1 MELDI
6 LRLGLDKE
14 PLSADLNSQEIER
27 RQQLEIKSLVKAVS
41 ELNEFILLNARSQA
55 DAFREQSQQALKN
68 AKNLPKEDK
77 SKELSQLRLNVRMTR
92 FHTVEMSWNRIKYIN
107 NKRAGDAPKLI
118 TDYIKRP
125 QKSYAYSASIFAD
138 QPQWVKNSGM
148 EIEKKLAVLRQQ
160 AALISNIRENL
171 FRLSRLTYGY
181 FEMQKDAD
189 SDTDFALLDEL
200 MGADE
205 EPMNEN
211 AQQNPAKE
219 WITNSEKCREW
230 MQERQK
236 LALQTIG

>member
-1 MELDI
+1 
-6 LRLGLDKE
+6 
-14 PLSADLNSQEIER
+14 
-27 RQQLEIKSLVKAVS
+27 
-41 ELNEFILLNARSQA
+41 
-55 DAFREQSQQALKN
+55 
-68 AKNLPKEDK
+68 
-77 SKELSQLRLNVRMTR
+77 MTR